1 MYNLIQIQ
9 SALQGLPPDT
19 VMKYANGKDPSV
31 PSWLALGELNRRKQL
46 EDTASEFYGEIP
58 SVKDQITSSL
68 TGAPQGVNPTAAP
81 QGINPASIPPQL
93 APTIAAPPKMA
104 DPTEA
109 PNELDP
115 TAPPPMPM
123 AAEGGLMSLPVD
135 MFKQSNYAGGGIIS
149 FDQGGKTPNALP
161 SRFSEDISK
170 FTSGIGSSLDNIGDL
185 LTAPVRA
192 GVRYFSPRDRYEE
205 QGIDTGS
212 GQKVTT
218 VTPTEQK
225 PSSELVK
232 PPVVTKPVVNNKQ
245 LSNTTSGQIN
255 NPVEKSDV
263 AEIIPKTKKE
273 KALADYFTENKELQ
287 RLAGVSDDPM
297 KDIKERYAKIEAK
310 RAAQEEDD
318 PMNSFRAGLRAYA
331 NANPTDRAMSQ
342 FGKIGEGMAAYD
354 KETIAMREK
363 QALDMAGLQAAMAK
377 EDDARKRGDVA
388 GATSARKEQRE
399 YENKLAE
406 LGTQSRMASAA
417 ESNAAS
423 QMIKAGAS
431 VVSANAQAQHVKNEM
446 AKIDATLKENP
457 LVSILAKEWAG
468 NIMLQKEYPQ
478 VLDFLSRQGLRP
490 NAKISGSGTVMSM
503 SDVAR
508 TAKESGKSQQ
518 QVIDAARAKG
528 FTIQ

>member
-9 SALQGLPPDT
+9 TALQGLPSDDI
-19 VMKYANGKDPSV
+19 MKYANGKNPDV

-46 EDTASEFYGEIP
+46 EDTASGFYGEVP
-58 SVKDQITSSL
+58 SLKDQITSSL
-68 TGAPQGVNPTAAP
+68 TGAPQGVDPTVAP

-104 DPTEA
+104 NPAA
-109 PNELDP
+109 PQGQVDP

-205 QGIDTGS
+205 QGMDTGS
-212 GQKVTT
+212 GQKVNT
-218 VTPTEQK
+218 VTPTEQR
-225 PSSELVK
+225 PSSEPAK
-232 PPVVTKPVVNNKQ
+232 PPVVTKPVVNKQ
-245 LSNTTSGQIN
+245 LSNTTSGKID

-263 AEIIPKTKKE
+263 AKGIPTTAKE
-273 KALADYFTENKELQ
+273 KALTDYFTEHKALQ
-287 RLAGVSDDPM
+287 KLAGVSDDPM
-297 KDIKERYAKIEAK
+297 ADIKARYAKIEAK

-331 NANPTDRAMSQ
+331 NADPTDRAMSQ
-342 FGKIGEGMAAYD
+342 FGKIGEGMASYD

-388 GATSARKEQRE
+388 GATAARKEQRE

-406 LGTQSRMASAA
+406 LSTQGRMADAA
-417 ESNAAS
+417 MRNAAAHEV
-423 QMIKAGAS
+423 QAGAS
-431 VVSANAQAQHVKNEM
+431 VISANAQAQHVRNELR
-446 AKIDATLKENP
+446 KIDASLKENP
-457 LVSILAKEWAG
+457 LTAILAKEWAG

-478 VLDFLSRQGLRP
+478 VLDFLAKQGFRP
-490 NAKISGSGTVMSM
+490 NAKTSGGTVMSM
-503 SDVAR
+503 DDVAK
-508 TAKESGKSQQ
+508 TARESGKTQQ

-528 FTIQ
+528 FTVQ

>member
-9 SALQGLPPDT
+9 TALQGLPSDDI
-19 VMKYANGKDPSV
+19 MKYANGKNPDV

-46 EDTASEFYGEIP
+46 EDTASGFYGDVP
-58 SVKDQITSSL
+58 SLKDQITSSL
-68 TGAPQGVNPTAAP
+68 TGAPQGVDPTAAP

-104 DPTEA
+104 NPAA
-109 PNELDP
+109 PQGQVDP

-205 QGIDTGS
+205 QGMDTGS
-212 GQKVTT
+212 GQKVST

-225 PSSELVK
+225 PSSEPVK
-232 PPVVTKPVVNNKQ
+232 PPVVTKPIVNKQ
-245 LSNTTSGQIN
+245 LSNTGSGQID

-263 AEIIPKTKKE
+263 AKVIPTTAKE
-273 KALADYFTENKELQ
+273 KALADYFTEHKALQ
-287 RLAGVSDDPM
+287 KLAGVSDDPM
-297 KDIKERYAKIEAK
+297 ADIKARYAKIEAK
-310 RAAQEEDD
+310 RAAQEEED
-318 PMNSFRAGLRAYA
+318 PMNSIRSGLRAYA
-331 NANPTDRAMSQ
+331 NANPTDRALSQ
-342 FGKIGEGMAAYD
+342 FGKMGEGMAAYD
-354 KETIAMREK
+354 KETIAMRDK

-388 GATSARKEQRE
+388 GATAARKEQRE

-406 LGTQSRMASAA
+406 LGTQGRMADAA
-417 ESNAAS
+417 MRNAAAHEV
-423 QMIKAGAS
+423 QAGAS
-431 VVSANAQAQHVKNEM
+431 VISANAQAQHVRNELR
-446 AKIDATLKENP
+446 KIDASLKENP
-457 LVSILAKEWAG
+457 LTAILAKEWAG

-478 VLDFLSRQGLRP
+478 VLDFLAKQGFRP
-490 NAKISGSGTVMSM
+490 NAKTSGGTVMSM
-503 SDVAR
+503 DDVAK
-508 TAKESGKSQQ
+508 TARESGKTQQ

-528 FTIQ
+528 FTVQ

>member
-9 SALQGLPPDT
+9 TALQGLPSDDI
-19 VMKYANGKDPSV
+19 MKYANGKNPDV

-46 EDTASEFYGEIP
+46 EDTASEFYGKIP

-109 PNELDP
+109 QDELDP
-115 TAPPPMPM
+115 TAPPPLPM

-149 FDQGGKTPNALP
+149 FDQGGLTPEEIAAAKKPAIIP
-161 SRFSEDISK
+161 SNIRRADEEAKPYEDIGILSRLGK
-170 FTSGIGSSLDNIGDL
+170 FLSPDYEVDKKPAAVVPSTDSQINADQGR
-185 LTAPVRA
+185 AP
-192 GVRYFSPRDRYEE
+192 EK
-205 QGIDTGS
+205 IT
-212 GQKVTT
+212 
-218 VTPTEQK
+218 K
-225 PSSELVK
+225 PVSN
-232 PPVVTKPVVNNKQ
+232 PVVNNKQ

-263 AEIIPKTKKE
+263 AKVAPTTAKE

-342 FGKIGEGMAAYD
+342 FGKMGEGMAAYD
-354 KETIAMREK
+354 KETIALRDK

-377 EDDARKRGDVA
+377 EDDARKRGDVS

-406 LGTQSRMASAA
+406 LGTQSRMAGAA

-423 QMIKAGAS
+423 QAIKADAS

-446 AKIDATLKENP
+446 LKIDATLKENP
-457 LVSILAKEWAG
+457 LTSILAKEWAG

-478 VLDFLSRQGLRP
+478 VLDFLARQGLRP
-490 NAKISGSGTVMSM
+490 NAKVSGGIFSANPKDGDKSQ
-503 SDVAR
+503 SN
-508 TAKESGKSQQ
+508 SGKPIIFKNGKWEYQ
-518 QVIDAARAKG
+518 
-528 FTIQ
+528 

>member
-1 MYNLIQIQ
+1 MYNLIEIQ
-9 SALQGLPPDT
+9 SALQGMPPKD
-19 VMKYANGKDPSV
+19 VMKYANGQDPSV

-46 EDTASEFYGEIP
+46 EDTASGFYGDVP
-58 SVKDQITSSL
+58 SLKDQITSSL

-81 QGINPASIPPQL
+81 QGINPASVPPQL

-104 DPTEA
+104 NPAA
-109 PNELDP
+109 PQGQVDP

-135 MFKQSNYAGGGIIS
+135 MFKQSNYAGGGIVAFEEGGLTPEEIAAAKKPAIIPS
-149 FDQGGKTPNALP
+149 NIRKAGEEPTKYEDFNFDAIKSRLSKFLLPDYAAEPKPAAVVPSTEAQIDADQG
-161 SRFSEDISK
+161 RSK
-170 FTSGIGSSLDNIGDL
+170 
-185 LTAPVRA
+185 P
-192 GVRYFSPRDRYEE
+192 
-205 QGIDTGS
+205 
-212 GQKVTT
+212 
-218 VTPTEQK
+218 
-225 PSSELVK
+225 
-232 PPVVTKPVVNNKQ
+232 VTKPVSNPVVNNRQ
-245 LSNTTSGQIN
+245 LSNTTSGKID

-263 AEIIPKTKKE
+263 AKVIPTTAKE

-318 PMNSFRAGLRAYA
+318 PMNSFRAGLRSLA
-331 NANPTDRAMSQ
+331 NANPTDRALSQ
-342 FGKIGEGMAAYD
+342 FGKMGEGMASYD
-354 KETIAMREK
+354 KETIAMRDK

-406 LGTQSRMASAA
+406 LGTQGRMADAA
-417 ESNAAS
+417 MRNAAAHEV
-423 QMIKAGAS
+423 QAGAS
-431 VVSANAQAQHVKNEM
+431 VISANAQAQHVRNELR
-446 AKIDATLKENP
+446 KIDASLKENP
-457 LVSILAKEWAG
+457 LTAILAKEWAG

-478 VLDFLSRQGLRP
+478 VLDFLAKQGFRP
-490 NAKISGSGTVMSM
+490 NAKTSGGTVMSM
-503 SDVAR
+503 DDVAK
-508 TAKESGKSQQ
+508 TARESGKTQQ

-528 FTIQ
+528 FTVQ

>member
-1 MYNLIQIQ
+1 MYNLIEIQ
-9 SALQGLPPDT
+9 SALQGLPPKD
-19 VMKYANGKDPSV
+19 VMKYANGQDPSV

-46 EDTASEFYGEIP
+46 EDTASGFYGDVP
-58 SVKDQITSSL
+58 SLKDQITSSL

-81 QGINPASIPPQL
+81 QGVNPASIPPQL

-104 DPTEA
+104 NPAA
-109 PNELDP
+109 PQGQVDP

-205 QGIDTGS
+205 QGMDTGS
-212 GQKVTT
+212 GQKVNT
-218 VTPTEQK
+218 VTPVEQR
-225 PSSELVK
+225 PSSEPAK
-232 PPVVTKPVVNNKQ
+232 PPVVTKPVVNNRQ
-245 LSNTTSGQIN
+245 LSNTTSGQID

-263 AEIIPKTKKE
+263 AKVTPTPKE

-297 KDIKERYAKIEAK
+297 ADIKARYAKIEAK
-310 RAAQEEDD
+310 RATEEEGDWL
-318 PMNSFRAGLRAYA
+318 NSIRAGLSAYSEGS
-331 NANPTDRAMSQ
+331 PTDSALYKFGRIGKGMSA
-342 FGKIGEGMAAYD
+342 FD
-354 KETIAMREK
+354 KETAALRDK
-363 QALDMAGLQAAMAK
+363 QALDMAGLQSSIAK

-388 GATSARKEQRE
+388 GATAARKEQRE
-399 YENKLAE
+399 FENKLTE
-406 LGTQSRMASAA
+406 LGTQGRMADAA
-417 ESNAAS
+417 MRNAAAHEV
-423 QMIKAGAS
+423 QAGAS
-431 VVSANAQAQHVKNEM
+431 VISANAQAQHVRNELR
-446 AKIDATLKENP
+446 KIDATLKENP
-457 LVSILAKEWAG
+457 LTAILAKEWAG

-478 VLDFLSRQGLRP
+478 VLDFLAKQGFIP
-490 NAKISGSGTVMSM
+490 NAKTSGGTVMSM
-503 SDVAR
+503 ADVAR
-508 TAKESGKSQQ
+508 TARESGKTQQ
-518 QVIDAARAKG
+518 QVIDMAKSKG

>member
-9 SALQGLPPDT
+9 SALQGLPPDA
-19 VMKYANGKDPSV
+19 VMKYANGKDPTV

-46 EDTASEFYGEIP
+46 EDTASEFYGEVP

-109 PNELDP
+109 QDELDP
-115 TAPPPMPM
+115 TAPPPIPM

-135 MFKQSNYAGGGIIS
+135 MFKQSNYAGGGIVAFAGGGGTMDGFDTDFDTSEIKS
-149 FDQGGKTPNALP
+149 TTPSGVINRLAREGKTIEEVYEKKLPPAAVVPSTETQMDADQG
-161 SRFSEDISK
+161 RSK
-170 FTSGIGSSLDNIGDL
+170 
-185 LTAPVRA
+185 P
-192 GVRYFSPRDRYEE
+192 
-205 QGIDTGS
+205 
-212 GQKVTT
+212 
-218 VTPTEQK
+218 
-225 PSSELVK
+225 
-232 PPVVTKPVVNNKQ
+232 VTKPVVNNKQ

-255 NPVEKSDV
+255 NAVEKSDV
-263 AEIIPKTKKE
+263 AKVIPTTAKE
-273 KALADYFTENKELQ
+273 KALADYFRENKELQ
-287 RLAGVSDDPM
+287 KLAGVSDDPM
-297 KDIKERYAKIEAK
+297 ADIKARYAKIEAK

-331 NANPTDRAMSQ
+331 NADPTDRALSQ

-354 KETIAMREK
+354 KETIALRDK

-508 TAKESGKSQQ
+508 TARESGKTQQ
-518 QVIDAARAKG
+518 QVIEAAKAKG

>member
-93 APTIAAPPKMA
+93 APTIAAPLKMA
-104 DPTEA
+104 DPTEGQD
-109 PNELDP
+109 ELDP
-115 TAPPPMPM
+115 TAPPPLPM

-149 FDQGGKTPNALP
+149 FDQGGLTPEEIAAAKKPAFTPPNTRRAGEEP
-161 SRFSEDISK
+161 TKYEDFNFDAIKSRLSK
-170 FTSGIGSSLDNIGDL
+170 FLLPDYEAEKKIADL
-185 LTAPVRA
+185 SAMDREDAARAPVA
-192 GVRYFSPRDRYEE
+192 KFPAATTNQPPRVD
-205 QGIDTGS
+205 S
-212 GQKVTT
+212 
-218 VTPTEQK
+218 
-225 PSSELVK
+225 
-232 PPVVTKPVVNNKQ
+232 KPVVNNKQ

-263 AEIIPKTKKE
+263 AKVAPTTAKE
-273 KALADYFTENKELQ
+273 KALADYFRENKELQ
-287 RLAGVSDDPM
+287 KLAGVSDDPM
-297 KDIKERYAKIEAK
+297 ADIKARYAKIEAK

-331 NANPTDRAMSQ
+331 NADPTDRAMSQ

-446 AKIDATLKENP
+446 LKIDATLKENP
-457 LVSILAKEWAG
+457 LTSILAKEWAG

-478 VLDFLSRQGLRP
+478 VLDFLARQGLRP
-490 NAKISGSGTVMSM
+490 NAKVSGGIFSANPKDGDKSQ
-503 SDVAR
+503 SN
-508 TAKESGKSQQ
+508 SGKPIIFKNGKWEYQ
-518 QVIDAARAKG
+518 
-528 FTIQ
+528 

>member
-9 SALQGLPPDT
+9 TALQGLPSDDI
-19 VMKYANGKDPSV
+19 MKYANGKNPDV

-46 EDTASEFYGEIP
+46 EDTASGFYGDVP
-58 SVKDQITSSL
+58 SLKDQITSSL
-68 TGAPQGVNPTAAP
+68 TGAPQGVDPTAAP

-104 DPTEA
+104 NPAEA
-109 PNELDP
+109 QGEVDP

-205 QGIDTGS
+205 QGMDTGS
-212 GQKVTT
+212 GQKVST

-225 PSSELVK
+225 PSSEPVK
-232 PPVVTKPVVNNKQ
+232 PPVVTKPIVNKQ
-245 LSNTTSGQIN
+245 LSNTGSGQID

-263 AEIIPKTKKE
+263 AKVIPTTAKE
-273 KALADYFTENKELQ
+273 KALADYFTEHKALQ
-287 RLAGVSDDPM
+287 KLAGVSDDPM
-297 KDIKERYAKIEAK
+297 ADIKARYAKIEAK
-310 RAAQEEDD
+310 RAAQEEED
-318 PMNSFRAGLRAYA
+318 PMNSIRSGLRAYA
-331 NANPTDRAMSQ
+331 NANPTDRALSQ
-342 FGKIGEGMAAYD
+342 FGKMGEGMAAYD
-354 KETIAMREK
+354 KETIAMRDK

-388 GATSARKEQRE
+388 GATAARKEQRE

-406 LGTQSRMASAA
+406 LGTQGRMADAA
-417 ESNAAS
+417 MRNAAAHEV
-423 QMIKAGAS
+423 QAGAS
-431 VVSANAQAQHVKNEM
+431 VISANAQAQHVRNELR
-446 AKIDATLKENP
+446 KIDASLKENP
-457 LVSILAKEWAG
+457 LTAILAKEWAG

-478 VLDFLSRQGLRP
+478 VLDFLAKQGFRP
-490 NAKISGSGTVMSM
+490 NAKTSGGTVMSM
-503 SDVAR
+503 DDVAK
-508 TAKESGKSQQ
+508 TARESGKTQQ

-528 FTIQ
+528 FTVQ

>member
-9 SALQGLPPDT
+9 TALQGLPSDDI
-19 VMKYANGKDPSV
+19 MKYANGKNPDV

-46 EDTASEFYGEIP
+46 EDTASEFYGEVP
-58 SVKDQITSSL
+58 SLKDQITSSL

-104 DPTEA
+104 NPAA
-109 PNELDP
+109 PQGQVDP

-135 MFKQSNYAGGGIIS
+135 MFKQSNYAGGGIVAFAGGGTMDGFDTDFDTSEIKS
-149 FDQGGKTPNALP
+149 TTPSGVINRLAREGKTIEEVYEKKLPPAAVVPSTETQMDADQG
-161 SRFSEDISK
+161 RSK
-170 FTSGIGSSLDNIGDL
+170 
-185 LTAPVRA
+185 P
-192 GVRYFSPRDRYEE
+192 
-205 QGIDTGS
+205 
-212 GQKVTT
+212 
-218 VTPTEQK
+218 
-225 PSSELVK
+225 
-232 PPVVTKPVVNNKQ
+232 VTKPVVNNKQ
-245 LSNTTSGQIN
+245 LSNTTSGKID

-263 AEIIPKTKKE
+263 AKVIPTTAKE
-273 KALADYFTENKELQ
+273 KALTDYFNEQKALQ

-297 KDIKERYAKIEAK
+297 ADIKARYAKIEAK

-318 PMNSFRAGLRAYA
+318 PMNSFRAGLRSLA
-331 NANPTDRAMSQ
+331 NANPTDRALSQ
-342 FGKIGEGMAAYD
+342 FGKMGEGMAAYD

-406 LGTQSRMASAA
+406 LGTQGRMADAA
-417 ESNAAS
+417 MKNALAHEV
-423 QMIKAGAS
+423 QAGAS
-431 VVSANAQAQHVKNEM
+431 VISANAQAQHVRNELR
-446 AKIDATLKENP
+446 KIDASLKENP
-457 LVSILAKEWAG
+457 LTSILAKEWAG

-478 VLDFLSRQGLRP
+478 VLDFLAKQGFVP
-490 NAKISGSGTVMSM
+490 NAKTSGGTVMSM
-503 SDVAR
+503 ADVAR
-508 TAKESGKSQQ
+508 TAKESGKTQQ

>member
-9 SALQGLPPDT
+9 SALQGLPSDDI
-19 VMKYANGKDPSV
+19 MKYANGKNPDV

-46 EDTASEFYGEIP
+46 EDTASEFYGEVP
-58 SVKDQITSSL
+58 SLKDQITSSL

-104 DPTEA
+104 NPAA
-109 PNELDP
+109 PQGQVDP

-135 MFKQSNYAGGGIIS
+135 MFKQSNYAGGGIVAFAGGGTMDGFDTDFDTSEIKS
-149 FDQGGKTPNALP
+149 TTPSGVINRLAREGKTIEEVYEKKLPPAAVVPSTETQMDADQG
-161 SRFSEDISK
+161 RSK
-170 FTSGIGSSLDNIGDL
+170 
-185 LTAPVRA
+185 P
-192 GVRYFSPRDRYEE
+192 
-205 QGIDTGS
+205 
-212 GQKVTT
+212 
-218 VTPTEQK
+218 
-225 PSSELVK
+225 
-232 PPVVTKPVVNNKQ
+232 VTKPVVNNKQ
-245 LSNTTSGQIN
+245 LSNTTSGKID

-263 AEIIPKTKKE
+263 AKVIPTTAKE
-273 KALADYFTENKELQ
+273 KALTDYFNEQKALQ

-297 KDIKERYAKIEAK
+297 ADIKARYAKIEAK

-318 PMNSFRAGLRAYA
+318 PMNSFRAGLRSLA
-331 NANPTDRAMSQ
+331 NANPTDRALSQ
-342 FGKIGEGMAAYD
+342 FGKMGEGMAAYD

-406 LGTQSRMASAA
+406 LKTQGRMADAA
-417 ESNAAS
+417 MMNAAAHQVS
-423 QMIKAGAS
+423 AGAQ
-431 VVSANAQAQHVKNEM
+431 VMSAKAQMQHYGNVLANM
-446 AKIDATLKENP
+446 NKENP
-457 LVSILAKEWAG
+457 LVGAAAKEYFG
-468 NIMLQKEYPQ
+468 NILLQKQYPSIFEY
-478 VLDFLSRQGLRP
+478 LKSQGLQP
-490 NAKISGSGTVMSM
+490 NAANIGGKMMSM
-503 SDVAR
+503 DDVAK
-508 TAKESGKSQQ
+508 TARESGKTQQ

-528 FTIQ
+528 FTVQ